1 MGFWQILLCVDCLT
15 CLLVLFS
22 WTQAGRMLAKR
33 SLIITSN
40 SYAHTKAT
48 YRNLFPYK
56 VCKVKLS
63 ECSFRQWDSKLE
75 KVYSRYSQPS
85 LWRTPR
91 CNGRHDNT
99 LQKLQMFDHNKNLVI
114 ISRNLALTEL
124 QFLLLI
130 GPNSKIFLSL
140 QRTPRGTEGLRTVTG
155 IFCFFKNVYIYI
167 NVFTAAIP
175 VQKNNNLSSQV

>member
-1 MGFWQILLCVDCLT
+1 MFIHDAVNHRFGEHLAVMNAMIILCKSCRCLT
-15 CLLVLFS
+15 L
-22 WTQAGRMLAKR
+22 
-33 SLIITSN
+33 
-40 SYAHTKAT
+40 
-48 YRNLFPYK
+48 
-56 VCKVKLS
+56 
-63 ECSFRQWDSKLE
+63 
-75 KVYSRYSQPS
+75 
-85 LWRTPR
+85 
-91 CNGRHDNT
+91 
-99 LQKLQMFDHNKNLVI
+99 KNLVI

-175 VQKNNNLSSQV
+175 VQKNNNLFSQV